1 MVNRLSNCR
10 AFYRMAPRISTL
22 LRCQAN
28 FFLSHVRLVR
38 SCRKKSSF
46 LALGHFFAVLLVA
59 VFNEDTSYKTL
70 RLSAE

>member
-10 AFYRMAPRISTL
+10 AFYRMAPRISAL

-28 FFLSHVRLVR
+28 FFL
-38 SCRKKSSF
+38 
-46 LALGHFFAVLLVA
+46 ALGHFFAVRLVA

-70 RLSAE
+70 RLSAEWKCFVIHLCIYRR